1 MTVIVTE
8 KTRINNEIR
17 CPEVLLIDANGKQVG
32 VMSPQEALKYAE
44 EEGLD
49 LVEVAPNANPPVC
62 RIMDYGKFKY
72 QQRKKAQESR
82 KKKLH
87 SITTIKEI
95 KLRPR
100 TEEHDLYFKL
110 RNLKKFLANRN
121 KIKIS
126 LQFRGREIAH
136 IDLGEKML
144 ARIVEE
150 IKDIGIIE
158 QGPKLEGRF
167 MTMVIAPKA

>member
-1 MTVIVTE
+1 MIGIVTE
-8 KTRINNEIR
+8 KNRINYEIR
-17 CPEVLLIDANGKQVG
+17 CPAILVIDMEGKQLG
-32 VMSPQEALKYAE
+32 VMPPQEAMRRADE
-44 EEGLD
+44 QGLD

-72 QQRKKAQESR
+72 QQRKKNQENR
-82 KKKLH
+82 KKKIH
-87 SITTIKEI
+87 SVSTVKEI

-100 TEEHDLYFKL
+100 TEEHDLFFKI
-110 RNLKKFLANRN
+110 RNLKKFLANRS

-126 LQFRGREIAH
+126 LQFRGREMAH
-136 IDLGEKML
+136 LDLGEKMM

-150 IKDIGIIE
+150 IKEVAVIE

-167 MTMVIAPKA
+167 MTMMVAPKT

>member
-1 MTVIVTE
+1 MTVIATE

-44 EEGLD
+44 EQGLD
-49 LVEVAPNANPPVC
+49 LVEVAPKANPPVC

-167 MTMVIAPKA
+167 MTMVVAPKA

>member
-1 MTVIVTE
+1 MIGIVTE
-8 KTRINNEIR
+8 KNRINYEIR
-17 CPEVLLIDANGKQVG
+17 CPTILVIDMEGKQLG
-32 VMSPQEALKYAE
+32 VMPPQEAMRQAE
-44 EEGLD
+44 EQGLD

-72 QQRKKAQESR
+72 QQRKKTQENR
-82 KKKLH
+82 KKKVH
-87 SITTIKEI
+87 SFTTVKEI

-100 TEEHDLYFKL
+100 TEEHDLFFKI
-110 RNLKKFLANRN
+110 RNLKKFLANRS

-126 LQFRGREIAH
+126 LQFRGREMAH
-136 IDLGEKML
+136 LDLGEKMM

-150 IKDIGIIE
+150 IKEVAVIE

-167 MTMVIAPKA
+167 MTMMVAPKP

>member
-1 MTVIVTE
+1 MIGIVTE
-8 KTRINNEIR
+8 KTRVNNEIR
-17 CPEVLLIDANGKQVG
+17 CPAVLLIDMEGKQLG
-32 VMSPQEALKYAE
+32 AMSPQEAMRLAGE
-44 EEGLD
+44 QGLD

-72 QQRKKAQESR
+72 QQRKKAQETR
-82 KKKLH
+82 KKKVH

-100 TEEHDLYFKL
+100 TEEHDLFFKI

-136 IDLGEKML
+136 LDLGEKMM

-150 IKDIGIIE
+150 IKDLGVVE
-158 QGPKLEGRF
+158 QRPKLEGRF
-167 MTMVIAPKA
+167 MTMVVTPKA

>member
-1 MTVIVTE
+1 MGIVTE
-8 KTRINNEIR
+8 KNRINYEIR
-17 CPEVLLIDANGKQVG
+17 CPAILVIDMEGKQLG
-32 VMSPQEALKYAE
+32 VMPPQEAMKRAE
-44 EEGLD
+44 EQGLD

-72 QQRKKAQESR
+72 QQRKKYQETR
-82 KKKLH
+82 KKKVH
-87 SITTIKEI
+87 STTTIKEI

-100 TEEHDLYFKL
+100 TEEHDLSFKI

-126 LQFRGREIAH
+126 LQFRGREMAH
-136 IDLGEKML
+136 LDMGEKMM

-150 IKDIGIIE
+150 IKEVGIIE
-158 QGPKLEGRF
+158 QGAKQEGRF
-167 MTMVIAPKA
+167 MTMVVAPKP